1 MAHSDT
7 QAKAKEHY
15 LAVCLLPEEWKFLGE
30 KAEGLGLSRSQLIGQ
45 FIKDFAGY
53 RRNGSDEGEAAAAWY
68 DRSACNYRS
77 W

>member
-7 QAKAKEHY
+7 QTKEKKHY
-15 LAVCLLPEEWKFLGE
+15 LAVFLLPEEWEYLGG
-30 KAEGLGLSRSQLIGQ
+30 KAAEFGLSRSQLIGQ
-45 FIKDFAGY
+45 FVKDFAGY
-53 RRNGSDEGEAAAAWY
+53 RRNGSDEEKAAAAWY